1 MNLKIK
7 TSESSKKNSLKI
19 AFLLCFLISV
29 QFVFAQNQ
37 TIDLNM
43 TDKPL
48 SEIFKSIEKQAD
60 ISVDFD
66 ETQIN
71 IHQKISVNI
80 KNKKLTDALS
90 MILSP
95 LKYKYAI
102 QGKHVIITNEKNRQK
117 SESIVG
123 FVKNPNGEPLIGAS
137 VLVKGTNN
145 AVSTD
150 IDGRFHI
157 KATPKSRLVVSYVGH
172 NTQEIAVTPGI
183 TMNIELSE
191 KANIMDEVVVV
202 GYGTQKKA
210 NLIGAVGY
218 TDHKQLEKRPVNNL
232 GQALQGAIPNLNIS
246 FGSGKPGEKTRM
258 NVRGF
263 ASINQESKPLILID
277 GMEGNIDKINPR
289 DVESISVLKDA
300 SSAALYQARVP
311 F

>member
-1 MNLKIK
+1 
-7 TSESSKKNSLKI
+7 
-19 AFLLCFLISV
+19 
-29 QFVFAQNQ
+29 
-37 TIDLNM
+37 M

-137 VLVKGTNN
+137 V
-145 AVSTD
+145 
-150 IDGRFHI
+150 
-157 KATPKSRLVVSYVGH
+157 
-172 NTQEIAVTPGI
+172 
-183 TMNIELSE
+183 
-191 KANIMDEVVVV
+191 
-202 GYGTQKKA
+202 
-210 NLIGAVGY
+210 
-218 TDHKQLEKRPVNNL
+218 
-232 GQALQGAIPNLNIS
+232 
-246 FGSGKPGEKTRM
+246 
-258 NVRGF
+258 
-263 ASINQESKPLILID
+263 
-277 GMEGNIDKINPR
+277 
-289 DVESISVLKDA
+289 
-300 SSAALYQARVP
+300 
-311 F
+311 